1 MTKTVEKCDVASV
14 ADHAGGLSPGVA
26 GTAPT
31 RGWSRVRTS
40 TWYPLLKKVVS
51 VSAGMIGLSVI
62 GLVAGAPERERL
74 DLMGVSGDLGGTWL
88 AGAEAHS
95 AEASGSVQAR
105 EEPTA
110 LAPGADVTPAAA
122 SGSATSPSPP
132 GSATATAPQGGITAD
147 GKVILNLATLDELTR
162 LPGIGQKRAEKI
174 VQLRERLG
182 RFKKPTDLLR
192 IKGIGPKSLRKML
205 PHLVLD
211 PPTAG

>member
-1 MTKTVEKCDVASV
+1 
-14 ADHAGGLSPGVA
+14 
-26 GTAPT
+26 
-31 RGWSRVRTS
+31 
-40 TWYPLLKKVVS
+40 LLKKVVS
-51 VSAGMIGLSVI
+51 VSAGMVGLSVI

-95 AEASGSVQAR
+95 AEASGSAQAR
-105 EEPTA
+105 QEPK
-110 LAPGADVTPAAA
+110 APTPGDDVTPAAA
-122 SGSATSPSPP
+122 PSGSAGSPSPSA
-132 GSATATAPQGGITAD
+132 SATSAGPQGGITAD

-162 LPGIGQKRAEKI
+162 LPGIGQKRAQKI
-174 VQLRERLG
+174 VTLRERLG

-211 PPTAG
+211 PPTRG

>member
-1 MTKTVEKCDVASV
+1 
-14 ADHAGGLSPGVA
+14 
-26 GTAPT
+26 
-31 RGWSRVRTS
+31 
-40 TWYPLLKKVVS
+40 
-51 VSAGMIGLSVI
+51 
-62 GLVAGAPERERL
+62 
-74 DLMGVSGDLGGTWL
+74 
-88 AGAEAHS
+88 
-95 AEASGSVQAR
+95 
-105 EEPTA
+105 
-110 LAPGADVTPAAA
+110 VTPAAA